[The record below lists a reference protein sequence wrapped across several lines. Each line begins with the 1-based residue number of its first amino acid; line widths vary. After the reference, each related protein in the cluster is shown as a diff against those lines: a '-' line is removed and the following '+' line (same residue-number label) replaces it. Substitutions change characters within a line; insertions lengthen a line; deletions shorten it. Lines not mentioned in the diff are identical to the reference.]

1 MSGARAG
8 AATVRAMK
16 QHRIP
21 STVRRA
27 AIGAT
32 ILLGALPATAAADR
46 SLTDVTCG
54 SVVTTDIRLTADL
67 ECPGPG
73 LLIGADGVRIDL
85 GGHTLSGPGDGVGID
100 GNGGFD
106 RFTIR
111 NGTISGFLHGIDL
124 VETDHGRI
132 AQVVVTGNGR
142 GINISR
148 SIGMEVD
155 RVVIDG
161 NRFDGLSVAFSE
173 QTSVRRSAI
182 TRNGVSGIN
191 ELASLGSTYDRDV
204 VVDNELHGI
213 TVSQSEGLTI
223 ARTEASGNGG
233 DGIDLG
239 FWTFGATLDGNANER
254 QRRPTASGSTSPA
267 PRSAGTPPTPTPLT
281 GIAAAAGTIDGGRNR
296 ASGNG
301 AADCTNVACG

>member
-1 MSGARAG
+1 M
-8 AATVRAMK
+8 
-16 QHRIP
+16 
-21 STVRRA
+21 
-27 AIGAT
+27 
-32 ILLGALPATAAADR
+32 
-46 SLTDVTCG
+46 
-54 SVVTTDIRLTADL
+54 
-67 ECPGPG
+67 
-73 LLIGADGVRIDL
+73 IGADGVRIDL

-173 QTSVRRSAI
+173 QTSVRRSCDHPQ
-182 TRNGVSGIN
+182 R
-191 ELASLGSTYDRDV
+191 
-204 VVDNELHGI
+204 
-213 TVSQSEGLTI
+213 
-223 ARTEASGNGG
+223 
-233 DGIDLG
+233 
-239 FWTFGATLDGNANER
+239 R
-254 QRRPTASGSTSPA
+254 QRHQRAGVARQHVRPRRRRRQRA
-267 PRSAGTPPTPTPLT
+267 PRHHGQP
-281 GIAAAAGTIDGGRNR
+281 IR
-296 ASGNG
+296 G
-301 AADCTNVACG
+301 ADDRPHRGVGQRR

>member
-1 MSGARAG
+1 M
-8 AATVRAMK
+8 
-16 QHRIP
+16 
-21 STVRRA
+21 
-27 AIGAT
+27 
-32 ILLGALPATAAADR
+32 
-46 SLTDVTCG
+46 TCG
-54 SVVTTDIRLTADL
+54 SVVTTDVRLTADL

-106 RFTIR
+106 RFTVR

-132 AQVVVTGNGR
+132 VQVVVTGNGR

-173 QTSVRRSAI
+173 QTSVRRPI

-239 FWTFGATLDGNANER
+239 FWTFGATLDGNATSGNAADGVGIDE
-254 QRRPTASGSTSPA
+254 PGSTIRRHTA
-267 PRSAGTPPTPTPLT
+267 HANALT
-281 GIAAAAGTIDGGRNR
+281 GIAAAAGTVDGGRNR

>member
-1 MSGARAG
+1 
-8 AATVRAMK
+8 MK
-16 QHRIP
+16 LHRIP

-32 ILLGALPATAAADR
+32 ILLAAVPATAAAGR
-46 SLTDVTCG
+46 SPSVTCG
-54 SVVTTDIRLTADL
+54 SVVTSDIRLTADL
-67 ECPGPG
+67 DCPGPG
-73 LLIGADGVRIDL
+73 LVIGADGVRIDL

-132 AQVVVTGNGR
+132 VQVVVTGNGR

-173 QTSVRRSAI
+173 HTTVRRSAI
-182 TRNGVSGIN
+182 TGNGVSGIN
-191 ELASLGSTYDRDV
+191 ELASLDSTYDRDV
-204 VVDNELHGI
+204 VVDNDLHGI

-239 FWTFGATLDGNANER
+239 FWAFGATLDGNGTSGNGADGIGIDEAGSSI
-254 QRRPTASGSTSPA
+254 RRHTAHGN
-267 PRSAGTPPTPTPLT
+267 AGI
-281 GIAAAAGTIDGGRNR
+281 GIAAAAGTTDGGRNR

-301 AADCTNVACG
+301 GGDCTNVACG